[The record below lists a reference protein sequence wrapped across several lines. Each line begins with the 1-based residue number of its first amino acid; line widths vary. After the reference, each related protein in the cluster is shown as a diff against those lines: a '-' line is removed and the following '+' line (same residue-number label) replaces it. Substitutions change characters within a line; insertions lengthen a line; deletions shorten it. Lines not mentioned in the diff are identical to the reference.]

1 MPSDLIVVIR
11 SAGER
16 TTQAC
21 QEAVSAQLTENGRVY
36 EVTDVPFEEAHIRS
50 VKLAVGSN
58 ATWAIFLDADVLLRE
73 HAIAMML
80 AEAESLAEPFY
91 LLNFRVLD
99 FGFAGPAYGVHLYNV
114 KYLTQALE
122 FEVIARKDQ
131 RPENRMV
138 LEMREKNHVNSALS
152 CNLVGLHGYEQYYCD
167 LYRTSYVRAVKFQ
180 KRRDYLLTTLRSR
193 CFRGCEYDLEYQV
206 MMWGWLD
213 GSVYG
218 MQHEKAPLDKS
229 FYQKNAAQMSTVLG
243 LREKD
248 EYMHDAGK
256 VEETIQNHV
265 TDVLYDA
272 NQYWI
277 CPSKIIIPPPSN
289 RSLAKRLY
297 RGMGQLIRSIAGR

>member
-1 MPSDLIVVIR
+1 MSSELIVVIR

-16 TTQAC
+16 TSQAC
-21 QEAVSAQLTENGRVY
+21 QETLSAQLPKNGRAY
-36 EVTDVPFEEAHIRS
+36 EVKDVPFEEAHIRS
-50 VKLAVGSN
+50 VHLAVESD
-58 ATWAIFLDADVLLRE
+58 ATWAIFLDADILLRKG
-73 HAIAMML
+73 AIAVML
-80 AEAESLAEPFY
+80 AAAESLAEPFY

-99 FGFAGPAYGVHLYNV
+99 FGFAGPTYGVHLYNV

-122 FEVIARKDQ
+122 FEALARKDQ

-138 LEMREKNHVNSALS
+138 LEMQEKNHVNSALS
-152 CNLVGLHGYEQYYCD
+152 CNLVGLHGYEQSYCD

-180 KRRDYLLTTLRSR
+180 TRRDYLLPTLRSR

-218 MQHEKAPLDKS
+218 LQHEKAPLDKS
-229 FYQKNAAQMSTVLG
+229 FYQENAAQMLTFLG

-248 EYMHDAGK
+248 KYMHDAGK

-265 TDVLYDA
+265 TDVLYHA

-277 CPSKIIIPPPSN
+277 CPSKLIIPPPSN

-297 RGMGQLIRSIAGR
+297 RGMGQLVRSIAGR